1 MQPKLDLH
9 ISLGG
14 EIKKN
19 MGLIICQQVGSEA
32 FIQTE
37 ELKFNQ
43 KPNLYSS
50 VILRAIWLHIY

>member
-50 VILRAIWLHIY
+50 VILRAI